1 MTTRATVLLVDDEAG
16 IRLGIRRFLEA
27 NGYRVEEAASCRE
40 AEKAFSGLAPDAA
53 ILDLQLPDGSGVDLV
68 PRLKG
73 IAPEVPLVLLSAYG
87 SIETAVTAIK
97 HGADHFL
104 TKPVELPA
112 LLILLKRLLES
123 RRDQRTRLAGTSR
136 QAREGIDPF
145 LGTSPAVRQ
154 LADETR
160 RICAADAPVLI
171 HGETGSGKGVL
182 ARWIHEQS
190 PRAADPLVDLNCA
203 ALSRE
208 LLDSE
213 LFGHEK
219 GAFTGATSSKMGLL
233 EVAHGG
239 TVFLDEIGD
248 MDPAVQPKLL
258 KALEDKRIRRLGEV
272 RDRHVDLRLIAATH
286 QDLERLVREGK
297 FRSDLYYRINTI
309 VLVVPPLRQRREDIA
324 LLARHLLEKGSREM
338 GRGSVALSADAMR
351 ALEAHSWP
359 GNVRELRNVLERALL
374 VCERGA
380 IEVRDLRF
388 AIGGSPE
395 PGGGEAPQTLEEI
408 ERRAIEDAVRAEG
421 GNLEAAAKR
430 LGISRSGI
438 YLKMRKYGLA
448 PLSKGSTD

>member
-1 MTTRATVLLVDDEAG
+1 VDDEAG

-27 NGYRVEEAASCRE
+27 SGFRVQEATSCRE
-40 AEKAFSGLAPDAA
+40 AEAAFRALAPDAA

-68 PRLKG
+68 PLLKG

-87 SIETAVTAIK
+87 SVETAVTAMQR
-97 HGADHFL
+97 GADHFL

-112 LLILLKRLLES
+112 LLTLLKRLLEN
-123 RRDQRTRLAGTSR
+123 RRDHRSRLAGTSR
-136 QAREGIDPF
+136 QAREGTDPF
-145 LGTSPAVRQ
+145 LGTSPAIRA

-171 HGETGSGKGVL
+171 HGETGTGKGVL

-258 KALEDKRIRRLGEV
+258 KALEEKRIRRLGEV
-272 RDRHVDLRLIAATH
+272 RDRHVDLRLVAATH

-309 VLVVPPLRQRREDIA
+309 ILVVPPLRQRREDIA
-324 LLARHLLEKGSREM
+324 PLALHLLGKGSREM
-338 GRGSVALSADAMR
+338 GRGSVALSAEAMR
-351 ALEAHSWP
+351 ALESHSWP
-359 GNVRELRNVLERALL
+359 GNIRELRNVLERALL
-374 VCERGA
+374 VCERGT

-388 AIGGSPE
+388 ALGGVPE
-395 PGGGEAPQTLEEI
+395 PVDTDVPLTLDEI
-408 ERRAIEDAVRAEG
+408 ERRAIESAVRAEG
-421 GNLEAAAKR
+421 GNIEAAARR
-430 LGISRSGI
+430 LAISRSGI

-448 PLSKGSTD
+448 PAPKGSTD